1 MKHLTSVLILTFGMV
16 SMANAQPPIPP
27 MHPQPHNPPAVHQQY
42 RQNHQY
48 FEQNN
53 QHYISHQKAAEI
65 ALQAFEKKYR
75 KKGFVEDVDFEHKLH
90 GNYYEVE
97 IEDGRDRDY
106 EVRVDAKT
114 GKVLYIK
121 RDY

>member
-16 SMANAQPPIPP
+16 SIANAQPHTVPV
-27 MHPQPHNPPAVHQQY
+27 QQHNPPTVQHQY

-53 QHYISHQKAAEI
+53 QNYISHQKAAEI